1 MGGGREGQGTQKIR
15 LWCICVSVCRC
26 GCMGFPGECVGSANV
41 VPVWGWVVMEG
52 VCEKDV
58 FNSFAASSS

>member
-1 MGGGREGQGTQKIR
+1 
-15 LWCICVSVCRC
+15 
-26 GCMGFPGECVGSANV
+26 MGFPGECVGSANV